1 MSNILNSTSFKRFA
15 TYKDLIIGLFAHYSG
30 NTDHE
35 LQGKSI
41 RLSQIDAFQDTF
53 GQGACMRLVVKSS
66 KGALCADPDVHEAFQ
81 TFLEAHTELI
91 VYPGDKA
98 LDKPWLQEE
107 GKNKGTYSCTI
118 FAGASN
124 SMWD

>member
-1 MSNILNSTSFKRFA
+1 MSNILKSTSFKRFA
-15 TYKDLIIGLFAHYSG
+15 SHKDLIIGLFAHYSG
-30 NTDHE
+30 DTENK

-53 GQGACMRLVVKSS
+53 GPGACMRLVVKSS
-66 KGALCADPDVHEAFQ
+66 KDALCADPDVHEAFQ
-81 TFLEAHTELI
+81 TFLEAHTEFV
-91 VYPGDKA
+91 VYSGDES
-98 LDKPWLQEE
+98 LDKPWKQTE

-118 FAGASN
+118 FAGESN